1 MTVPQTIRDALSGWD
16 TAGTVGNPL
25 PVSRGQIR
33 RLAEGAQAEERV
45 ERLALVVRVDK
56 CREFAEIMFVH
67 PYAELATGTDLV
79 VPAEHST
86 VAYQLVVETDVRGVV
101 WLTELGPR
109 AGVLDHTALEA
120 VGAVALGENPASRS
134 LVAGVPLRG
143 RFDRRWEFKAAEG
156 SALRILAAECTAWL
170 LEGQVP
176 LQLDIGILSP
186 VLLAACDD
194 RESAF
199 LKLLHIINTQAVVF
213 DREDVE
219 RLEAIGALEVDNW
232 TNALGSSGIEL
243 YESLL
248 RPLIDRAL
256 SSVSGATVAK
266 EQSDPAWTAERRP
279 EAGESR
285 VRPGIPLVFATY
297 VRSSDRDKTVS
308 LANDLDLELIDA

>member
-33 RLAEGAQAEERV
+33 RLAEGPQEGERV

-56 CREFAEIMFVH
+56 RREFAEIMFVH

-79 VPAEHST
+79 VPSEHST

-120 VGAVALGENPASRS
+120 VGAVALGRDPASRG
-134 LVAGVPLRG
+134 LATGLPLRG
-143 RFDRRWEFKAAEG
+143 RFDRRWDFKAAEG
-156 SALRILAAECTAWL
+156 SALRTLAADGTASL
-170 LEGQVP
+170 LDGRVP

-186 VLLAACDD
+186 VLLAACED
-194 RESAF
+194 RESSL
-199 LKLLHIINTQAVVF
+199 LKLLDVVSKRDVMF

-219 RLEAIGALEVDNW
+219 ILAAIRALDVDNW
-232 TNALGSSGIEL
+232 TEMFGSSGIEL
-243 YESLL
+243 HESLL

-256 SSVSGATVAK
+256 SEGAGAAREEPDSVWA
-266 EQSDPAWTAERRP
+266 AERKL
-279 EAGESR
+279 EAGEFR
-285 VRPGIPLVFATY
+285 VRPGFGVVSATY
-297 VRSSDRDKTVS
+297 VCSSDRDRTVS
-308 LANDLDLELIDA
+308 LANELDHELIDA